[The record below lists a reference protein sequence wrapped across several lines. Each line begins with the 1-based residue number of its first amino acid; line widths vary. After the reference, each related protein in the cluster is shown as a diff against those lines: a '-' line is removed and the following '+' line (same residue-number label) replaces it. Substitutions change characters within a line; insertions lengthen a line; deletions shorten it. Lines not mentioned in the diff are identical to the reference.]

1 MEMPKITVNDKELY
15 TDDFNEEQM
24 KIYEE
29 IMFAKEIY
37 DRLKYQLQVLE
48 LRMSGLSAELL
59 PKEDEAESNEETSS

>member
-1 MEMPKITVNDKELY
+1 MEMPKITVNDKDLY

-29 IMFAKEIY
+29 IIFAKEIY

>member
-1 MEMPKITVNDKELY
+1 MEMPKIVVNDKELY

-24 KIYEE
+24 KIYQE
-29 IMFAKEIY
+29 IIFAKQIH
-37 DRLKYQLQVLE
+37 DQLKYQLQVLE

>member
-15 TDDFNEEQM
+15 TDDFSEDQM

-59 PKEDEAESNEETSS
+59 PKENEAESDEEISS

>member
-1 MEMPKITVNDKELY
+1 MPKIVVNDKELY

-29 IMFAKEIY
+29 IIFAKEIF

-48 LRMSGLSAELL
+48 LRMSGLSTELL
-59 PKEDEAESNEETSS
+59 PKENEAESDEETSS

>member
-24 KIYEE
+24 KIYQE
-29 IMFAKEIY
+29 IIFAKQIH
-37 DRLKYQLQVLE
+37 DQLKYQLQVLE

-59 PKEDEAESNEETSS
+59 PKEDEAESDEETSS

>member
-1 MEMPKITVNDKELY
+1 MPKITVNDKELY

>member
-1 MEMPKITVNDKELY
+1 MEMPKITVNDKDLY

-24 KIYEE
+24 KIYQE
-29 IMFAKEIY
+29 IIFAKQIH
-37 DRLKYQLQVLE
+37 DQLKYQLQVLE

>member
-1 MEMPKITVNDKELY
+1 MEMPKIVVNDKELY

-29 IMFAKEIY
+29 IIFAKEIY

-48 LRMSGLSAELL
+48 LRMSGLSTELL
-59 PKEDEAESNEETSS
+59 PKENEAESDEETSS